1 MRSILIVAGLIVVG
15 LLALLFYRDIE
26 TRDIAAQALETS
38 EKLQLE
44 LAKAR
49 ATVNVVSAQLD
60 SRILPVRK
68 TRAVLPVR
76 SEAPRARLTIHSH
89 ESGLTD
95 QDAMQLASSLKP
107 YGFDVRIARQ
117 NDARRP
123 DAVFIGAVVSA
134 EEAQLVLS
142 SVPYDVDYL
151 FRLDFPRQL
160 GGDPDGRSI
169 GVGYVA
175 ALATKSDDPRAKPV
189 KISRQQLASLL
200 QPKISNTEFHTRLR
214 KIAGR

>member
-26 TRDIAAQALETS
+26 TRDMAAQSLQAT

-44 LAKAR
+44 LAKTR

-60 SRILPVRK
+60 GRILPVRK
-68 TRAVLPVR
+68 TRVTVY
-76 SEAPRARLTIHSH
+76 SH

-95 QDAMQLASSLKP
+95 ADAMQLASRLKP
-107 YGFDVRIARQ
+107 YGFDVRVTRQ
-117 NDARRP
+117 NDSRRP
-123 DAVFIGAVVSA
+123 DAVFIGAVVGA

-151 FRLDFPRQL
+151 FRLDLPRQL

-175 ALATKSDDPRAKPV
+175 ALAAKSEDPRAKPV

-200 QPKISNTEFHTRLR
+200 QPKITNTDFQTRLR
-214 KIAGR
+214 KIAGP

>member
-38 EKLQLE
+38 QALQLE

-60 SRILPVRK
+60 GRILPARK
-68 TRAVLPVR
+68 TRV
-76 SEAPRARLTIHSH
+76 TIHSH
-89 ESGLTD
+89 QAGLTD
-95 QDAMQLASSLKP
+95 KDAVQLASTLKP
-107 YGFDVRIARQ
+107 YGFDVRVMRQ

-123 DAVFIGAVVSA
+123 DAVFVGAVVSA

-142 SVPYDVDYL
+142 SVPYDIEYL
-151 FRLDFPRQL
+151 FRLDLPRQL

-169 GVGYVA
+169 GVGYVSAVA
-175 ALATKSDDPRAKPV
+175 ARSDDPRAKPIR
-189 KISRQQLASLL
+189 ISRQQLGSLL
-200 QPKISNTEFHTRLR
+200 QPKITNTEFHNRLR
-214 KIAGR
+214 RITGAS

>member
-26 TRDIAAQALETS
+26 TRDMAAQALETS

-68 TRAVLPVR
+68 TRV
-76 SEAPRARLTIHSH
+76 TIYSH

-95 QDAMQLASSLKP
+95 QDAMRLASTLKP
-107 YGFDVRIARQ
+107 YGFDVRITRQ

-123 DAVFIGAVVSA
+123 DAIFIGAVVSA

-151 FRLDFPRQL
+151 FRLDLPRQL

-175 ALATKSDDPRAKPV
+175 ALAAKSDDARAKPV
-189 KISRQQLASLL
+189 KISRQQLALLL
-200 QPKISNTEFHTRLR
+200 QPKITNTEFQLRLR
-214 KIAGR
+214 KIAGPGPEVQR

>member
-1 MRSILIVAGLIVVG
+1 MRSILIVAGLMVVG

-26 TRDIAAQALETS
+26 TRDIATQSLQTS

-60 SRILPVRK
+60 GRILPVRK
-68 TRAVLPVR
+68 TRVTVY
-76 SEAPRARLTIHSH
+76 SH

-95 QDAMQLASSLKP
+95 QDAVQLASTLKP
-107 YGFDVRIARQ
+107 YGFDVRVTRQ

-142 SVPYDVDYL
+142 SVPYDVEYL
-151 FRLDFPRQL
+151 FRLDLPRQL
-160 GGDPDGRSI
+160 GGDPEGRSI

-175 ALATKSDDPRAKPV
+175 ALAAKSDDPRAKPV

-200 QPKISNTEFHTRLR
+200 QPKITNTEFQMRLR
-214 KIAGR
+214 KIAGPSQ

>member
-15 LLALLFYRDIE
+15 SLALLFYRDIE
-26 TRDIAAQALETS
+26 TRDIATQSLQTS

-60 SRILPVRK
+60 GRILPVRK
-68 TRAVLPVR
+68 TRV
-76 SEAPRARLTIHSH
+76 TIHTH
-89 ESGLTD
+89 DSGLTD
-95 QDAMQLASSLKP
+95 GDAMQLSSTLKP
-107 YGFDVRIARQ
+107 HGFDVRITRQ
-117 NDARRP
+117 NDSRRP
-123 DAVFIGAVVSA
+123 DAVFIGAVVGA

-142 SVPYDVDYL
+142 SVPYDVEYL
-151 FRLDFPRQL
+151 LRLDFPRQL

-175 ALATKSDDPRAKPV
+175 ALAAKSDDPRAKPV

-200 QPKISNTEFHTRLR
+200 QPKITNTEFQMRLR
-214 KIAGR
+214 KIAGPSQ

>member
-26 TRDIAAQALETS
+26 TRDIASQALQTS

-60 SRILPVRK
+60 GRILPVRK
-68 TRAVLPVR
+68 TRV
-76 SEAPRARLTIHSH
+76 TIHSH
-89 ESGLTD
+89 EAGLTD
-95 QDAMQLASSLKP
+95 ADAVQLASTLKP
-107 YGFDVRIARQ
+107 YGFDVRITRQ

-123 DAVFIGAVVSA
+123 DAVFIGAVVGA

-142 SVPYDVDYL
+142 SVPYDVEYL
-151 FRLDFPRQL
+151 LRLDLPRQL

-175 ALATKSDDPRAKPV
+175 ALTAKSDDPRAKPV

-200 QPKISNTEFHTRLR
+200 QPKITNTEFQTRLR
-214 KIAGR
+214 KIAGP

>member
-15 LLALLFYRDIE
+15 SLALLFYRDIE
-26 TRDIAAQALETS
+26 TRDIATQSLQTS

-60 SRILPVRK
+60 GRILPVRK
-68 TRAVLPVR
+68 TRV
-76 SEAPRARLTIHSH
+76 TIYTHD
-89 ESGLTD
+89 SGLTD
-95 QDAMQLASSLKP
+95 SDAMQLSSTLKP
-107 YGFDVRIARQ
+107 HGFDVRITRQ
-117 NDARRP
+117 NDSRRP
-123 DAVFIGAVVSA
+123 DAVFIGAVVGA

-142 SVPYDVDYL
+142 SVPYDVEYL
-151 FRLDFPRQL
+151 LRLDFPRQL

-169 GVGYVA
+169 GIGYVA
-175 ALATKSDDPRAKPV
+175 ALAAKSDDPRAKPI

-200 QPKISNTEFHTRLR
+200 QPKITNTEFHTRLR
-214 KIAGR
+214 KIAGP

>member
-49 ATVNVVSAQLD
+49 ASVNVVSAQLD
-60 SRILPVRK
+60 GRILPVRK
-68 TRAVLPVR
+68 TRV
-76 SEAPRARLTIHSH
+76 TIYSH

-95 QDAMQLASSLKP
+95 QDAMQLASTLKP
-107 YGFDVRIARQ
+107 YGFDVRVARQ

-151 FRLDFPRQL
+151 FRLDLPRQL

-175 ALATKSDDPRAKPV
+175 ALAAKSDDPRAKPV
-189 KISRQQLASLL
+189 RISRQQLASLL
-200 QPKISNTEFHTRLR
+200 QPKLTNTEFQTRLR
-214 KIAGR
+214 KIAGP